1 MPAQL
6 LTCLSER
13 IAVCKALKCVLQ
25 FYACARLH
33 FVDLRYELTFLPIN
47 LGIKALATAKVLEGV
62 NKHYTD
68 EALFNR
74 WRGYF
79 PGEVSDEKP
88 TFEALH
94 SSNELD
100 LDGHKLKAY
109 DVVQGD
115 SPANSF
121 LHVPDLDLVV
131 ASDLVYGDCYQHLGE
146 ANTKEKRENWIKA
159 VEQIESLNP
168 KVVVPGHKRPSQ
180 IPGAYLTE
188 STKEYIRVFGNELE
202 KADSPEA
209 LEKRMKELYPH
220 RWNDYILMVACRASF
235 ANKGQ

>member
-121 LHVPDLDLVV
+121 LHVPDL
-131 ASDLVYGDCYQHLGE
+131 E
-146 ANTKEKRENWIKA
+146 
-159 VEQIESLNP
+159 
-168 KVVVPGHKRPSQ
+168 
-180 IPGAYLTE
+180 
-188 STKEYIRVFGNELE
+188 
-202 KADSPEA
+202 
-209 LEKRMKELYPH
+209 
-220 RWNDYILMVACRASF
+220 
-235 ANKGQ
+235 